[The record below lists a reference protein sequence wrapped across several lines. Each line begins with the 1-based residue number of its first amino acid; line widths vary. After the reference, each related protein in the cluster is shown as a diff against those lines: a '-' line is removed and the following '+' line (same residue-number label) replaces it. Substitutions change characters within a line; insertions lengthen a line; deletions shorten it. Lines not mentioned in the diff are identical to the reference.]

1 MRARHTVQEQ
11 FSSFLS
17 IEGEGPQIQYRWITQ
32 SNLAR
37 AVRARE
43 ISDPEAFALTLLDKL
58 RQSSCAQSNA
68 HLIAYLQ
75 EICYW
80 AARKVQRRL
89 ALQWSDLEE
98 RECFLMASEILA
110 QPLKLLK
117 TYDPSWG
124 TKLKTY
130 AQHRLELQLGQR
142 LYTMR
147 GWRQSTNW
155 GLLRKVSNR
164 QLKEAVERHLG
175 VSGQELVAHQLAVNS
190 FKEVYA
196 PIPGQS
202 SRQLAE
208 PTQGQWQMMVQ
219 QYNQSAARLEMASVN
234 VSQFRA
240 LISASVQSIRAFSTL
255 PIVEPPDNFD
265 VEDHRDSGIETL
277 IAQEQEQQQQEL
289 SEILNQ
295 SFGQLPLD
303 QQALLL
309 FISGLR
315 IRQQDISQVRQ
326 EQFPGF
332 PQQQYQVARKLTKCR
347 KQLYQAFLQRLNP
360 NGGPLTEAQLK
371 QIKPVLDEWL
381 KHYFIKE
388 FNNCLDSLYQR
399 HMQNIDKNQKEDL
412 VVNLFDELRRYI
424 EAKFQVSLPRIQI
437 VNDALQS
444 IVEHWLENHLRGGE
458 QL

>member
-1 MRARHTVQEQ
+1 MQSRHTVQEQ

-37 AVRARE
+37 AVRAME

-58 RQSSCAQSNA
+58 RQSSCAQSKA

-80 AARKVQRRL
+80 AAWSVRRHL
-89 ALQWSDLEE
+89 ISQWSGLEE
-98 RECFLMASEILA
+98 RECFLIASEILA
-110 QPLKLLK
+110 QPLQLLK
-117 TYDPSWG
+117 AYDPKWG

-130 AQHRLELQLGQR
+130 AQHRLELQLVQK
-142 LYTMR
+142 LYAIR
-147 GWRQSTNW
+147 GWQQSTDW
-155 GLLRKVSNR
+155 GLLRRVSNR
-164 QLKEAVERHLG
+164 QLKEAVKRHQS
-175 VSGQELVAHQLAVNS
+175 VSGKELAAHQLAVNS

-202 SRQLAE
+202 SRRLAE
-208 PTQGQWQMMVQ
+208 PTLGQWQTMVQ
-219 QYNQSAARLEMASVN
+219 QYNQSAARLEMASVDLT
-234 VSQFRA
+234 QFRA
-240 LISASVQSIRAFSTL
+240 LVSASVQSIRAFSTL
-255 PIVEPPDNFD
+255 PMVEPPDNFD
-265 VEDHRDSGIETL
+265 VEDYRDSGIENL

-295 SFGQLPLD
+295 CFSQLPLD

-309 FISGLR
+309 FTYGLG
-315 IRQQDISQVRQ
+315 IKQQDISQVRQ
-326 EQFPGF
+326 EQFTGF

-347 KQLYQAFLQRLNP
+347 KQLYQVFLQRLNP
-360 NGGPLTEAQLK
+360 NGEPLTEAQLK

-381 KHYFIKE
+381 KQYFTKE
-388 FNNCLDSLYQR
+388 FNSCLDSLYQR
-399 HMQNIDKNQKEDL
+399 HMQNMDKSLKEDL
-412 VVNLFDELRRYI
+412 VVDLFDGLRQYI

-437 VNDALQS
+437 VDHALQT
-444 IVEHWLENHLRGGE
+444 IVEHWLQNHLRGGE
-458 QL
+458 Q